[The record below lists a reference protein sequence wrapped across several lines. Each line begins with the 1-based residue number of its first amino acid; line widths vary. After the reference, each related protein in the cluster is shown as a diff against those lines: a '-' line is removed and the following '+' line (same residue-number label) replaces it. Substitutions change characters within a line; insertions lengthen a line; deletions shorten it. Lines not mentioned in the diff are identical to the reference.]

1 MPVSLRDYL
10 QGVDD
15 IAASAPAYGLGHD
28 GSDGLCDCIG
38 LTIGALRRAGEVWAG
53 IHGSNWAARHAL
65 ITLQPV
71 TGVNGLIPGE
81 CVLKA
86 HEPGSRD
93 YPLPARYANDADLR
107 DYYHWGVVRSTNP
120 LRIVHCSSPGMVT
133 DTRLGQWAYH
143 GWLKQVSLSEG
154 DDTTM
159 STTLTVSASSGSTVN
174 LRKTPGGPLLDRIPL
189 GERVTVL
196 RQQDG
201 WTEISSRGRT
211 GWMQSRFLTEDAPS
225 GDASGLADRV
235 DELETR
241 LDDVESRLAALDGGL
256 G

>member
-1 MPVSLRDYL
+1 MPVSLKDYL
-10 QGVDD
+10 RGVDD
-15 IAASAPAYGLGHD
+15 IAATAPAYALGHD

-38 LTIGALRRAGEVWAG
+38 LTIGALRRAGGAWTG

-93 YPLPARYANDADLR
+93 YHLPARYANDADLR
-107 DYYHWGVVRSTNP
+107 DYYHWGVVRSTSP
-120 LRIVHCSSPGMVT
+120 LRIVHCSGPGVVT

-143 GWLKQVSLSEG
+143 GWLRQVSPSEG
-154 DDTTM
+154 DDKPM
-159 STTLTVSASSGSTVN
+159 STILTVSASSGSTVN
-174 LRKTPGGPLLDRIPL
+174 LRKTPGGQLLTRIPL
-189 GERVTVL
+189 GERVTAL

-201 WTEISSRGRT
+201 WTEIAYQGRT
-211 GWMQSRFLTEDAPS
+211 GWMQTRFLQEEAS
-225 GDASGLADRV
+225 SGLEIRV
-235 DELETR
+235 DELEAR
-241 LDDVESRLAALDGGL
+241 LDHVESRLAALDGGL

>member
-1 MPVSLRDYL
+1 
-10 QGVDD
+10 
-15 IAASAPAYGLGHD
+15 
-28 GSDGLCDCIG
+28 
-38 LTIGALRRAGEVWAG
+38 
-53 IHGSNWAARHAL
+53 
-65 ITLQPV
+65 
-71 TGVNGLIPGE
+71 
-81 CVLKA
+81 
-86 HEPGSRD
+86 
-93 YPLPARYANDADLR
+93 
-107 DYYHWGVVRSTNP
+107 
-120 LRIVHCSSPGMVT
+120 MVT

-143 GWLKQVSLSEG
+143 GWLKQVSHSEG
-154 DDTTM
+154 DDKPMT
-159 STTLTVSASSGSTVN
+159 TTLTVSASSGSTVN

-201 WTEISSRGRT
+201 WTEISYRGRT

-225 GDASGLADRV
+225 GEASGLADRV